1 MTKKDHT
8 YSTSEIC
15 AMFNISKSTLFRWE
29 KEGQLPVVPRDISG
43 QRQYTQVHIS
53 NISERQKQRLGKQFA
68 HAIKAGSEANLIKI
82 SEALSMRKF
91 LEGDLTGIY
100 ELAELQEIS
109 NDTLRQ
115 LMQIGLDQ
123 FQPGDRTFCE
133 IIRVLWEHTRDT
145 CDG

>member
-1 MTKKDHT
+1 
-8 YSTSEIC
+8 
-15 AMFNISKSTLFRWE
+15 
-29 KEGQLPVVPRDISG
+29 
-43 QRQYTQVHIS
+43 
-53 NISERQKQRLGKQFA
+53 
-68 HAIKAGSEANLIKI
+68 
-82 SEALSMRKF
+82 MRKF